1 MSLCSVT
8 DVLQTGRT
16 SRCVRRSLLRSA
28 LRWSVVIAAGIIAS
42 VSTGGAGRAEG
53 PPPGYKL
60 VWSDEFNYQGL
71 PDPAK
76 WGYEE
81 GFVRNHESQYYTKAR
96 LENAR
101 VENGMLV
108 IEGRKERFEIPHPGR
123 HGEVAQY
130 TAASLITLEKASW
143 KYGRVEVRAKLPHGK
158 GVWPAIW
165 MMGAD
170 ATRVGWPACGEIDVM
185 EFVGHTPD
193 HVFATVHW
201 GKDGQHHQSAGNSL
215 KVKTPW
221 DDFHVYAVEWTPE
234 QMLFY
239 YDQTC
244 YHRFD
249 VKKADQKDGNPFRRP
264 HYLLLNLALG
274 GEWGGKIDDSML
286 PQKFLID
293 YVRVYQK
300 VSSGK

>member
-1 MSLCSVT
+1 M
-8 DVLQTGRT
+8 
-16 SRCVRRSLLRSA
+16 
-28 LRWSVVIAAGIIAS
+28 AS
-42 VSTGGAGRAEG
+42 VGGAGRAEG

-60 VWSDEFNYQGL
+60 VWSDEFNYRGL

-81 GFVRNHESQYYTKAR
+81 GFVRNHESQYYTKVRQA
-96 LENAR
+96 NAR

-108 IEGRKERFEIPHPGR
+108 IEGRKEQFKIPHPNR
-123 HGEVAQY
+123 RGEEAQY
-130 TAASLITLEKASW
+130 TSASLITLQKASW
-143 KYGRVEVRAKLPHGK
+143 KYGRIEVRAKLPHGK

-165 MMGAD
+165 MMGTD
-170 ATRVGWPACGEIDVM
+170 ENKVGWPACGEIDFM

-193 HVFATVHW
+193 RVYATVHW
-201 GKDGQHHQSAGNSL
+201 GQDARHHQSEGKSL
-215 KVKTPW
+215 KVNAPW
-221 DDFHVYAVEWTPE
+221 EDFHIFAVEWTPE
-234 QMLFY
+234 RMDFY

-249 VKKADQKDGNPFRRP
+249 VNKADHKDGNPFHQP

-300 VSSGK
+300 DHSE

>member
-1 MSLCSVT
+1 M
-8 DVLQTGRT
+8 
-16 SRCVRRSLLRSA
+16 
-28 LRWSVVIAAGIIAS
+28 AAGIIIS
-42 VSTGGAGRAEG
+42 VSIGGAGRAEG

-60 VWSDEFNYQGL
+60 VWSEEFNSHGL

-81 GFVRNHESQYYTKAR
+81 GFVRNHESQYYTRARKA
-96 LENAR
+96 NAR
-101 VENGMLV
+101 VEDGELV
-108 IEGRKERFEIPHPGR
+108 IEGRKERFKVPHPNR
-123 HGEVAQY
+123 PDEEVREEARY
-130 TAASLITLEKASW
+130 TSASLITLGKASW
-143 KYGRVEVRAKLPHGK
+143 QYGRIAVRAKLPHGK

-165 MMGAD
+165 MLGVNE
-170 ATRVGWPACGEIDVM
+170 TKVGWPACGEIDIM

-193 HVFATVHW
+193 HVYATVHW
-201 GKDGQHHQSAGNSL
+201 GKDGQHHQSQGKSL
-215 KVKTPW
+215 KVNAPW
-221 DDFHVYAVEWTPE
+221 EDFHIYAVEWTPE
-234 QMLFY
+234 QMDFY

-249 VKKADQKDGNPFRRP
+249 VKKADQKDGNPFHRP

-274 GEWGGKIDDSML
+274 GEWGGKIDDSVL

-300 VSSGK
+300 TSAGK